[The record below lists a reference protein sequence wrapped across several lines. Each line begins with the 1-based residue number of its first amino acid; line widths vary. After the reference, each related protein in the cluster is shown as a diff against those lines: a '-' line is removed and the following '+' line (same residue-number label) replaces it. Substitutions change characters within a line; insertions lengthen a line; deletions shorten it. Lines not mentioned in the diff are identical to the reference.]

1 MLKEN
6 LSVLDKLLMENLD
19 GKKIILFGASSRG
32 KRVLN
37 NLVTK
42 GFKKEYLVFCDNDSK
57 KYGNSVHG
65 VKIINI
71 SDFEKNQKNISII
84 ISSSMFN
91 EIKQQLENLGFTNIY
106 YFHNLLFSD
115 QIYEVEDKAII
126 SMYEKE
132 DATRYLVA

>member
-84 ISSSMFN
+84 IKRTFS
-91 EIKQQLENLGFTNIY
+91 IY
-106 YFHNLLFSD
+106 
-115 QIYEVEDKAII
+115 
-126 SMYEKE
+126 
-132 DATRYLVA
+132 